1 MNLFS
6 LVSGITLLLNLLTYE
21 ILIPSQPTT
30 EQVEFQSAI
39 TSDFHQT
46 NSQSQNSQRFF
57 MSPKSDSLH
66 DAIIELTLRSQ
77 GTFGIAYINLQDPS
91 DTLFINAD
99 EMFHAASTMKTPVLI
114 EAYKQA
120 TAGGL
125 SIQDSM
131 LVHNSFTSIADGSKF
146 SVELDR
152 DSGKE
157 IHSRIGE
164 YVPIREILYD
174 MTINSGNLSTN
185 LIIDKVDAKK
195 VTQTMRDLGA
205 SKIEVLRGVEDMK
218 AFEAGLSNRTS
229 ARDLAIIFQHLA
241 KGTAV
246 SREASN
252 DMINILL
259 DQQFKEMI
267 PAKLPKSV
275 KVAHKTGWISG
286 VVHDSGIV
294 MLEDGRQYV
303 LVILSKNLEQNDL
316 GTDIGAEISE
326 AVYHWFNRSSN

>member
-1 MNLFS
+1 M
-6 LVSGITLLLNLLTYE
+6 E
-21 ILIPSQPTT
+21 IMGQ
-30 EQVEFQSAI
+30 Q
-39 TSDFHQT
+39 
-46 NSQSQNSQRFF
+46 
-57 MSPKSDSLH
+57 K
-66 DAIIELTLRSQ
+66 
-77 GTFGIAYINLQDPS
+77 GTFAVAYINLQDPS

-114 EAYKQA
+114 EAYKQSLE
-120 TAGGL
+120 GGL

-131 LVHNSFTSIADGSKF
+131 LVHNTFTSIADGSSF
-146 SVELDR
+146 SVDVDR

-157 IHSRIGE
+157 MHARIGE
-164 YVPIREILYD
+164 YVSIREILYD

-218 AFEAGLSNRTS
+218 AFDAGLSNRTT
-229 ARDLAIIFQHLA
+229 ARDLAIIFQHIA
-241 KGTAV
+241 NGTAV

-252 DMINILL
+252 DMIDILL

-267 PAKLPKSV
+267 PAKLPKTV
-275 KVAHKTGWISG
+275 KVAHKTGWITG

-294 MLEDGRQYV
+294 ILEDGRQYV
-303 LVILSKNLEQNDL
+303 LVILSKNLEENNL
-316 GTDIGAEISE
+316 GTEIGADISE
-326 AVYHWFNRSSN
+326 LIFEWFSSGQL